1 MEELNEFQKKF
12 FEELKYIQES
22 EIADSLYG
30 KHNYDSVEEQLY
42 DVTYGVIYR
51 IMELID
57 GYRGLSRIDVVLEET
72 GEHLKNN
79 PFIELHDT
87 VPRYIRY
94 DIKD

>member
-1 MEELNEFQKKF
+1 M
-12 FEELKYIQES
+12 
-22 EIADSLYG
+22 
-30 KHNYDSVEEQLY
+30 EEQLY